1 MMSSH
6 MTFAGA
12 DAGQDIILS
21 AVNVTDSVE
30 PASVAT
36 SPATSP
42 PNSPLGEAFEY
53 VGSPRSDI
61 AEPPAS
67 SQAPV
72 DEDFTGPPASSQES
86 LDDDGTSDI
95 DTDSSDGIS
104 INLDP
109 GNMAFPAATFAPS
122 AVAATFAPSAVA
134 ASSFTS
140 SAFAAPIGLQ
150 YEVTRNPAHNHVGV
164 RYLVVPQANL
174 VAPSGYWP
182 CASKYYAVTRGR
194 MVGVFNNPM
203 AFNAAISRV
212 SGPIS
217 LCGKDLGEA
226 IAYFNNARS
235 NNMLSIVN

>member
-1 MMSSH
+1 MFSAH
-6 MTFAGA
+6 VTFAGA
-12 DAGQDIILS
+12 DAGLDPIQS
-21 AVNVTDSVE
+21 AVNVTDGAE

-72 DEDFTGPPASSQES
+72 D
-86 LDDDGTSDI
+86 DDGVSDI
-95 DTDSSDGIS
+95 ATDSSDDVS

-109 GNMAFPAATFAPS
+109 GNMVSSPMLSPAFSVPTSVF
-122 AVAATFAPSAVA
+122 A
-134 ASSFTS
+134 AS
-140 SAFAAPIGLQ
+140 PLVELPYQ
-150 YEVTRNPAHNHVGV
+150 VTRNPTHNHVGV
-164 RYLVVPQANL
+164 GYLVVPQVNL

-182 CASKYYAVTRGR
+182 CAKKYYAVTRGR
-194 MVGVFNNPM
+194 MVGVFNHPM
-203 AFNAAISRV
+203 AFNAAILGV

-226 IAYFNNARS
+226 IAFFNHARS
-235 NNMLSIVN
+235 NNMLSIVT